1 MVASPIALTW
11 EHYTNMENLFWNS
24 SLVSVRLVAIPEI
37 IVPGITDLR
46 RPPDVVGRVGRP
58 AHAGKRLAA
67 VVVRGSVTRKTMR
80 VPPVHQAA
88 AVRVPAT
95 DRVQPLQEALRG

>member
-1 MVASPIALTW
+1 MVASPIALSW

-24 SLVSVRLVAIPEI
+24 SLVSMRLVAIPEI

-58 AHAGKRLAA
+58 ADPGKRFAA
-67 VVVRGSVTRKTMR
+67 VVVRGSLTGKTMR
-80 VPPVHQAA
+80 VPPVQQAA
-88 AVRVPAT
+88 AVRVPAA
-95 DRVQPLQEALRG
+95 DRVQPLQEVLLG